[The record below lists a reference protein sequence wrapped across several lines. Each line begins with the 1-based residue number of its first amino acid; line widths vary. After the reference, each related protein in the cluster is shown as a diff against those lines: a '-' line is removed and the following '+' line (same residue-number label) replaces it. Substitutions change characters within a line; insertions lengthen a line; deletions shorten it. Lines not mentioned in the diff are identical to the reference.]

1 MVAWWLLTAAIGFG
15 LMAGVSG
22 VQGRSDKVIA
32 CLFALS
38 LSLSVALSR
47 ENEALSWAP
56 IRRES
61 RPWTYWWWLGS
72 AVTKEEITRHMELF
86 KQAGLGGVHIIPIY
100 GAQGYED
107 RYIPYLSDRWLEMLA
122 HTLEEGQ
129 RLGGEWALYAVI
141 QVLHGMKVKGAAPG
155 GEGLVIDFFSRKAM
169 HRFLEP

>member
-22 VQGRSDKVIA
+22 ISGRGAKVAA

-38 LSLSVALSR
+38 LSLSVALSKD
-47 ENEALSWAP
+47 NEALSWAP

-100 GAQGYED
+100 GAQGCED
-107 RYIPYLSDRWLEMLA
+107 RYKVTRTDTSLTSATDGWKCLP
-122 HTLEEGQ
+122 TL
-129 RLGGEWALYAVI
+129 W
-141 QVLHGMKVKGAAPG
+141 KKGKGSGVSGHFMPSFKSCT
-155 GEGLVIDFFSRKAM
+155 E
-169 HRFLEP
+169 